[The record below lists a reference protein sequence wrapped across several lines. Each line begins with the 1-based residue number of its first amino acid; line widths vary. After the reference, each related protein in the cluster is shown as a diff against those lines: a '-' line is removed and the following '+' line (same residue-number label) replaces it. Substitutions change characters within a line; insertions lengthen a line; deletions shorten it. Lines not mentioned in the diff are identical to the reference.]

1 MPISILACPYRYWT
15 SDVEHLVVDATVV
28 ALHSNNLAIKYLL
41 MATTDAR
48 QQTADSSN
56 DRIIE
61 EHRRL
66 FNLKV
71 EELVRAQQTSLL
83 TKEEYDHIV
92 YVLDQD
98 SY

>member
-1 MPISILACPYRYWT
+1 M
-15 SDVEHLVVDATVV
+15 
-28 ALHSNNLAIKYLL
+28 
-41 MATTDAR
+41 DAR

-66 FNLKV
+66 FNQKV

-83 TKEEYDHIV
+83 TKEEFDHKV
-92 YVLDQD
+92 Y
-98 SY
+98 